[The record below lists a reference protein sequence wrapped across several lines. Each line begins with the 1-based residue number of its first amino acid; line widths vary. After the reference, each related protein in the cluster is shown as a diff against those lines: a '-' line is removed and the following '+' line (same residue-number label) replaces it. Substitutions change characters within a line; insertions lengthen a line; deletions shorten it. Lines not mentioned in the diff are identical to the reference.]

1 MLLTTNKYLRS
12 VLIFHPCLNSSL
24 RSRRARVLVCVCE
37 PCSGFPYGAASVADL
52 KKQLSP
58 RLLKVPRRQPPFLP
72 LSNLAAHPTAAKFP
86 FLHIAITPVGDPWF
100 REFPESLPVCCCV
113 VCTCGCCF
121 PGSRK
126 TAHTRAGVD
135 FQPDPDQEIAVRAPT
150 HFRSFCIQQPSLQ
163 LLSFVWYSLCVE
175 LCSGLQS

>member
-1 MLLTTNKYLRS
+1 VFRFS
-12 VLIFHPCLNSSL
+12 VW
-24 RSRRARVLVCVCE
+24 SRVSCR
-37 PCSGFPYGAASVADL
+37 L
-52 KKQLSP
+52 KKAVKPKTSQSSP
-58 RLLKVPRRQPPFLP
+58 SSTSLPTPFH
-72 LSNLAAHPTAAKFP
+72 SAAHPTAAKFP
-86 FLHIAITPVGDPWF
+86 FLHITIIPVGDPWF

-150 HFRSFCIQQPSLQ
+150 HFGSFCIQQPSLQ